1 MSESTITKTALSESV
16 IELCQHK
23 RFEKI
28 SISDITEKC
37 GLNRQTFY
45 YHFTDKYDLLA
56 WIYQERTFKDL
67 RGDVRLDN
75 WEAQVCLMLDSIQTH
90 HNFYRNTVTAD
101 PNTFAVVFGRVT
113 TALFLELFARLDKNG
128 LVSMADRRFYA
139 KFFSYGCS
147 GVVIEWIQ
155 DGARV
160 SADSIGHQLFRLA
173 KDTERLANVR
183 FEEELAEGLFSR
195 E

>member
-1 MSESTITKTALSESV
+1 MSESMITKMALGDAL
-16 IELCQHK
+16 IELCHHK

-28 SISDITEKC
+28 NISDITERC

-56 WIYQERTFKDL
+56 WLYQERTFKEL

-75 WEAQVCLMLDSIQTH
+75 WEGQVCLMLESIQKY
-90 HNFYRNTVTAD
+90 HNFYRNTVGAD
-101 PNTFAVVFGRVT
+101 PNTFAIVFGGVT
-113 TALFLELFARLDKNG
+113 SHLFLELFARLDKEG
-128 LVSMADRRFYA
+128 LVNLEDRRFYA

-155 DGARV
+155 GGAKV
-160 SADSIGHQLFRLA
+160 SAEAIGHQLFRLA
-173 KDTERLANVR
+173 KDTERLANTR
-183 FEEELAEGLFSR
+183 YEEELAEGSER
-195 E
+195 YI